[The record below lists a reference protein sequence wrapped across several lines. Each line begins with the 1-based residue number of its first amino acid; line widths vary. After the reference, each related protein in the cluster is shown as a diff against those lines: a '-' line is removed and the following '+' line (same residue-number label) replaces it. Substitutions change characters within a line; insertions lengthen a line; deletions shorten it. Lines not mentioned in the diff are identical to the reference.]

1 VKQIDTESV
10 KKIDTER
17 EKNRKRGGRD
27 KKREREKER

>member
-1 VKQIDTESV
+1 MKQIDTESV

-17 EKNRKRGGRD
+17 EKSRKRGGRD